1 MHTCIPTGLLSIGQG
16 ETCGT
21 CKPLLEHFCFCAR
34 LEMESCIAE
43 GWRQSRGKIG
53 LRNTGKSN
61 VIDTCHYS
69 IALGKEVTGNL
80 EYNYERV

>member
-1 MHTCIPTGLLSIGQG
+1 
-16 ETCGT
+16 
-21 CKPLLEHFCFCAR
+21 
-34 LEMESCIAE
+34 MESCIAE